1 MTPRRATWLQ
11 MPAALLVIVFAAM
24 LSTAALLP
32 AREPRQVDAVRPLS
46 IAVIGDSFTAGEF
59 NGVVWPTLLAQRTGW
74 TFSNF
79 ALPDAGFA
87 ADGRGGHAFTH
98 QVDRALAAHPSVILI
113 VAGQAD
119 NGVRNMDVIAVG
131 VRDALNK
138 ATRSGSRVLV
148 VGPTWYESPV
158 PEQVVMVSATVA
170 RIAEETGVP
179 FLRATNPPWL
189 DASQMGPNLRSPNDA
204 GQSAIADEIAA
215 WLPTELVT

>member
-1 MTPRRATWLQ
+1 MRPPSATWRRT
-11 MPAALLVIVFAAM
+11 PAALLALVVAAT

-32 AREPRQVDAVRPLS
+32 SRDTQQADTARPLS
-46 IAVIGDSFTAGEF
+46 IAVIGDTFTAGEL
-59 NGVVWPTLLAQRTGW
+59 NGVVWPTLLARRTGW

-98 QVDRALAAHPSVILI
+98 QVDRALAARPGVILI

-119 NGVRNMDVIAVG
+119 NGVQNMGLVAMG

-138 ATRSGSRVLV
+138 AIRSGSRVLV

-158 PEQVVMVSATVA
+158 PEKVDTVSATVA

-179 FLRATNPPWL
+179 FLRATDPPWL
-189 DASQMGPNLRSPNDA
+189 DASQMGPNLHSPNDV
-204 GQSAIADEIAA
+204 GQSVIADEIAA
-215 WLPTELVT
+215 WLPTELAT